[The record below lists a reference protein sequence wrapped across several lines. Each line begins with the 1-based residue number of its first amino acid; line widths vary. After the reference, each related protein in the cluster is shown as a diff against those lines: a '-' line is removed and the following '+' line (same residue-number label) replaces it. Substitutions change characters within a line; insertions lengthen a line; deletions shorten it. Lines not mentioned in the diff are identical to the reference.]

1 MPEEVENFNYLF
13 LRLKK
18 IINLT
23 DREVAKLQKKR
34 KKLSEEKRKT
44 QSITELNLQKSEVSR
59 EALKLVMEK
68 SQYG

>member
-1 MPEEVENFNYLF
+1 MSM
-13 LRLKK
+13 
-18 IINLT
+18 
-23 DREVAKLQKKR
+23 KKR